1 MIKSR
6 LEAGSGKRHLP
17 PDIGEG
23 SGVTKAAKQTKRK
36 AAQKKF
42 PTAEPTSKARIFLID
57 DHAVVRYGIGQL
69 IDKQSDLMVCGE
81 SEGANEALKALPT
94 AKPDLI
100 ILDISLKESSGLD
113 LIRTIKAQSP
123 QTLVLVVSMHDESVY
138 AEMALRAGASG
149 YIMKEQA
156 ITNVLTAIRRVLDGG
171 IYVSDTI
178 AGKVLE
184 QQIRGQTAHK
194 LSPIDRLSPRELE
207 VLRLIGQWK
216 GTRQIA
222 SELHLSIKTVEYYL
236 EQIKKKLSL
245 KNSAMLVQ
253 YAVAWLQQDSTTN
266 RSVLPPS

>member
-1 MIKSR
+1 MTNSP
-6 LEAGSGKRHLP
+6 LEGGSAKRQPP
-17 PDIGEG
+17 PDSGEG
-23 SGVTKAAKQTKRK
+23 SSVTKAAKQTKRK
-36 AAQKKF
+36 ATQKTS
-42 PTAEPTSKARIFLID
+42 PTAEPTRKARIFLID

-81 SEGANEALKALPT
+81 SEGANEALKVLPT
-94 AKPDLI
+94 VKPDLI

-123 QTLVLVVSMHDESVY
+123 QTRVLVVSMHDEAVY

-156 ITNVLTAIRRVLDGG
+156 IANVLTAIRRVLNGS
-171 IYVSDTI
+171 IYVSDAI
-178 AGKVLE
+178 AAKVLE
-184 QQIRGQTAHK
+184 QQILGERSHK
-194 LSPIDRLSPRELE
+194 LSPIDRLGPRELE

-222 SELHLSIKTVEYYL
+222 GELHLSIRTVEFYR
-236 EQIKKKLSL
+236 EQIKKKLNL

-253 YAVAWLQQDSTTN
+253 YAVAWLQQHPTQN
-266 RSVLPPS
+266 RSVLPPP